1 MTKMRYWGAIGL
13 SLVLGVQTAR
23 TQCCSGSTATWWHKT
38 PTTPASTKAD
48 SSYAVYSLEALGAD
62 AALGKWVADTIPQLI
77 EPGSWQLTKGDGRPG
92 VLSYFAPKNI
102 LVVSH
107 SPAVQAK
114 VEGFLKNL
122 TAAAGTKPQ
131 PVAAP
136 MPPKALGVVP
146 AAYLP
151 PTVIHAATPP
161 PAGSHSAAPASKPK
175 HLFHFIIR
183 YEGDGIIDGN
193 VIEFMKTQ
201 KALEEPARS
210 EGSKDDGN
218 NGEDGK
224 EKAEKKGTPTASL
237 STLGALLGNAL
248 AKCCEVQTCVPASVM
263 PSESFPYSITSGARG
278 GLQPVEL
285 SSPATVTPMA
295 R

>member
-13 SLVLGVQTAR
+13 CLVLGVQTAR

-48 SSYAVYSLEALGAD
+48 STYAVYSLEALGAD

-77 EPGSWQLTKGDGRPG
+77 EPGSWQLTKGDGQPG

-122 TAAAGTKPQ
+122 TTAAGTKPQ

-151 PTVIHAATPP
+151 PTVIHAAPP
-161 PAGSHSAAPASKPK
+161 PAGSHSPAPASKPK

-224 EKAEKKGTPTASL
+224 EKPEKKGTPTAAL
-237 STLGALLGNAL
+237 LNGLFGALGGMQA
-248 AKCCEVQTCVPASVM
+248 AEYCQPAPVM
-263 PSESFPYSITSGARG
+263 PTAR
-278 GLQPVEL
+278 
-285 SSPATVTPMA
+285 
-295 R
+295 